1 MKAAALIGPVTAWRS
16 KASSPVVFVPTMGAL
31 HHGHASLIRRARR
44 LADAGGKKGN
54 VVVSIFVN
62 PKQFGPKEDLSKYP
76 RPFAEDRA
84 LCKREGV
91 DLLFH
96 PTAGEMYASDSSVSV
111 TESSLSSGLCGA
123 SRPGH
128 FDGVCTVVSMLFN
141 MIRPDIATFGEK
153 DWQQLAVIRRMVR
166 DLKIPVKIKGHPT
179 VREEDGLAL
188 SSRNRLLLPESRLVA
203 PRIYQ
208 ALLSSAMEAEAGEV
222 SVTRV
227 RQGLKKDLAA
237 IPGAEI
243 DYVQIVDE
251 VTLVPL
257 GKLTPQVKARALVAV
272 RFSSVGTGSVRLI
285 DNISLP
291 CRS

>member
-1 MKAAALIGPVTAWRS
+1 MKAAALIGLVTAWRS

-31 HHGHASLIRRARR
+31 HEGHASLIRCARR

-96 PTAGEMYASDSSVSV
+96 PTAGDMYASDSSVSV

-166 DLKIPVKIKGHPT
+166 DLKIPVKIQGHPT

-188 SSRNRLLLPESRLVA
+188 SSRNRLLSPESRLVA

-208 ALLSSAMEAEAGEV
+208 ALLASAMEAEAGEL

-251 VTLVPL
+251 ATLVPL
-257 GKLTPQVKARALVAV
+257 EKLTPQVKARALVAV
-272 RFSSVGTGSVRLI
+272 RFGSVGTGSVRLI
-285 DNISLP
+285 DNISLHF
-291 CRS
+291 RS

>member
-1 MKAAALIGPVTAWRS
+1 
-16 KASSPVVFVPTMGAL
+16 MGAL
-31 HHGHASLIRRARR
+31 HEGHASLIRRARQ
-44 LADAGGKKGN
+44 LADRGGKKGR

-76 RPFAEDRA
+76 RPFDEDVA

-96 PTAGEMYASDSSVSV
+96 PSPREMYAEDNSVAV
-111 TESSLSSGLCGA
+111 NESSLSLGLCGG

-128 FDGVCTVVSMLFN
+128 FDGVCTGVAMLFN
-141 MIRPDIATFGEK
+141 IIRPDFAIFGEK

-166 DLKIPVKIKGHPT
+166 DLKISIKLVEHPT

-208 ALLSSAMEAEAGEV
+208 ALLASAMEAEAGEF
-222 SVTRV
+222 SATRL

-243 DYVQIVDE
+243 DYVEIVDE
-251 VTLVPL
+251 SILSPL
-257 GKLTPQVKARALVAV
+257 KKLTPQVKARALVAV
-272 RFSSVGTGSVRLI
+272 RFGSLGTGSVRLI

-291 CRS
+291 FRS

>member
-1 MKAAALIGPVTAWRS
+1 
-16 KASSPVVFVPTMGAL
+16 MGAL
-31 HHGHASLIRRARR
+31 HEGHAALIRRAKR
-44 LADAGGKKGN
+44 LAGNKGTKCIKGG

-62 PKQFGPKEDLSKYP
+62 PRQFGPKEDLSKYP
-76 RPFAEDRA
+76 RPFAEDVD

-96 PTAGEMYASDSSVSV
+96 PAPSEMYSVDASVAV
-111 TESSLSSGLCGA
+111 TESILSSGLCGT

-141 MIRPDIATFGEK
+141 IIRPDIAVFGEK

-166 DLKIPVKIKGHPT
+166 DLKIPMKIVGHPT

-188 SSRNRLLLPESRLVA
+188 SSRNRLLSPGSRRVA

-208 ALLSSAMEAEAGEV
+208 ALLATAMEAEGAIGDHGGQT
-222 SVTRV
+222 SVARL
-227 RQGLKKDLAA
+227 RQGLKRDLAA

-243 DYVQIVDE
+243 DYLEIVDE
-251 VTLVPL
+251 TTLAPL
-257 GKLTPQVKARALVAV
+257 KKLSPGANARALVAV
-272 RFSSVGTGSVRLI
+272 RLGSVGNGFVRLI
-285 DNISLP
+285 DNLP
-291 CRS
+291 LKSPL